1 MLTSGSQIP
10 MAGLSTYNSDNS
22 SVVVRLI
29 AGIDLSDKCQRGEEK
44 SDPTEQTQAQGQG
57 AP

>member
-1 MLTSGSQIP
+1 MLTSGHQIP

-29 AGIDLSDKCQRGEEK
+29 AGIGLSDKCQRGEEK
-44 SDPTEQTQAQGQG
+44 SDPAEQAQAQGQG